1 MKPYLFR
8 GRPTIVLDGEID
20 LEEKGGSNLRA
31 TLLAPEGMNYVVAGK
46 ELEFTEMD
54 MVVEVVGRKVIVRTE
69 KNRPQRC

>member
-1 MKPYLFR
+1 
-8 GRPTIVLDGEID
+8 VD

-69 KNRPQRC
+69 KNRPAKVLG